1 MDSLNSLLIGF
12 YTLLLYSYS
21 QRHTHLTLGS
31 GKRDIG
37 APMLL
42 TGHAENRRKKILS
55 FFSSQPFPLNPTAC
69 LPNTSVRLRTRV
81 CVCCA
86 EARDIPTLSRICF
99 SPRKTPFIER
109 YFLSS
114 KNPFSLTPSGARI
127 ISFLYL
133 ICEASTV
140 LLKANCSL
148 SCEDFFPEIAS
159 TLLLRHSVLPLRIV
173 GRAG

>member
-12 YTLLLYSYS
+12 YTLLSYS
-21 QRHTHLTLGS
+21 NRQRHTYLTLGS
-31 GKRDIG
+31 WKRDVG

-42 TGHAENRRKKILS
+42 TGIARKTRKGN
-55 FFSSQPFPLNPTAC
+55 FFFFFPEPTVFPNPKAC

-86 EARDIPTLSRICF
+86 EARDMPTLSRICF
-99 SPRKTPFIER
+99 SPRKTPFVER

-159 TLLLRHSVLPLRIV
+159 TLLLRHSVLSLRIV
-173 GRAG
+173 V